1 MLEIRSPALKT
12 ESFSCHAHPRMNE
25 TSKGAWLGRSLKC
38 TIYIA
43 MHHLHNDEQPS
54 SACSSSNRAAAARST
69 TAEPSTLDVVGKRH
83 VLRPAI
89 SLSCKLAAARVQRQQ
104 LQEVMY
110 IHIHIYIYMYV
121 SSVCSSVR
129 PSVGRYAYE
138 YVYVY
143 LYIIVYIYI
152 YIEVCLLCL
161 HAGRCVEN
169 QHALRWG
176 LCKRTHTPDYIYV
189 QKQRTAC
196 RPTRRKQAR
205 IACKS
210 HTVFPKH
217 CSVVYCMCERV
228 LNKNRSAT

>member
-12 ESFSCHAHPRMNE
+12 ESFSCHAHPRMNG

-110 IHIHIYIYMYV
+110 IYIYIYIYV
-121 SSVCSSVR
+121 SSVRSSVHPSVR
-129 PSVGRYAYE
+129 PSVGGYAYE

-143 LYIIVYIYI
+143 LYIIYILKCAYFVYMQVDVSKISMLYNGDYANGHI
-152 YIEVCLLCL
+152 HLITSTCRNKEL
-161 HAGRCVEN
+161 HVAPPAESRLE
-169 QHALRWG
+169 
-176 LCKRTHTPDYIYV
+176 
-189 QKQRTAC
+189 
-196 RPTRRKQAR
+196 
-205 IACKS
+205 
-210 HTVFPKH
+210 
-217 CSVVYCMCERV
+217 
-228 LNKNRSAT
+228 